1 MVLFRMS
8 NILDILPFEVC
19 LSSLLYYIIRVAALP
34 LPLPETALRLALKVR
49 LFGGMA
55 DLGIPGVFSTMG
67 QNRQQ
72 LRPCGTS
79 TPQTQP

>member
-1 MVLFRMS
+1 MLNV
-8 NILDILPFEVC
+8 LDILPFEGC
-19 LSSLLYYIIRVAALP
+19 LLSPLYYIIRVAALP
-34 LPLPETALRLALKVR
+34 LPLPVTALRLAFKVR

-55 DLGIPGVFSTMG
+55 DLGIPGVFSTIG

-72 LRPCGTS
+72 HRPCGTS

>member
-1 MVLFRMS
+1 ML
-8 NILDILPFEVC
+8 NILDILPLEVC

-34 LPLPETALRLALKVR
+34 LPLPVTALRLALKVR

-55 DLGIPGVFSTMG
+55 DLGIPGAFSTIG

-72 LRPCGTS
+72 HRPRGAS

>member
-1 MVLFRMS
+1 MLNV
-8 NILDILPFEVC
+8 LDILPFEVC

-34 LPLPETALRLALKVR
+34 FPLSQTALRLALKVR

-55 DLGIPGVFSTMG
+55 DLGIPGAFSTIG
-67 QNRQQ
+67 QHRQQ
-72 LRPCGTS
+72 HRPCGTS